1 MASKARF
8 LGKGV
13 MVLAAVAVL
22 GGLVMV
28 LWNAIVPDLFA
39 GARSIDY
46 LHALGLLVLSRI
58 LFGGFKGHGGWH
70 GGHRHW
76 RHAGPWSAM
85 TPEERERFGR
95 GRGCSRGSGEG
106 PKEGRREGQREGQK
120 EGQKEG
126 HAE

>member
-58 LFGGFKGHGGWH
+58 LFGGFKGTADGMAATATGVMLAP
-70 GGHRHW
+70 G
-76 RHAGPWSAM
+76 AP
-85 TPEERERFGR
+85 
-95 GRGCSRGSGEG
+95 
-106 PKEGRREGQREGQK
+106 
-120 EGQKEG
+120 
-126 HAE
+126 

>member
-1 MASKARF
+1 MASKARY
-8 LGKGV
+8 LGRGAI
-13 MVLAAVAVL
+13 VLAAVAVL

-58 LFGGFKGHGGWH
+58 LFGGFRGHGGWH
-70 GGHRHW
+70 GHRHW
-76 RHAGPWSAM
+76 RHGGRWSAM

-95 GRGCSRGSGEG
+95 GRGCSPGKADGHS
-106 PKEGRREGQREGQK
+106 EGR
-120 EGQKEG
+120 
-126 HAE
+126 AE